1 MAIVIEKLSNVKKGT
16 HFKRM
21 DWDSMGGVGR
31 EKVLTCKRGGLCIV
45 RYVDNE
51 DKAYVYGDTWVFLG
65 YRNAK
70 TGEITLEK

>member
-1 MAIVIEKLSNVKKGT
+1 MAIVIEKLTDVKKGT
-16 HFKRM
+16 HFKGM

-31 EKVLTCKRGGLCIV
+31 EKVLICKRGEWCIV
-45 RYVDNE
+45 RYVDND
-51 DKAYVYGDTWVFLG
+51 DKAYMNGDTWVFLG